1 MIKLHFIESA
11 GTLRRNSEQNH
22 FARFEYP
29 SDKTKLHI
37 REKILQILQIS
48 LIASNQIFVKRSTP
62 SRVED
67 FMQIP
72 LSKNK
77 LCPRFNLSLVE
88 GRRPLALRPSI
99 KTLTLFIKNM
109 ASRRRDSRRRP
120 ANLFLRGWR
129 PSLWLVSVVA
139 IAEFRSTQAS
149 ARRRGRDLALK

>member
-37 REKILQILQIS
+37 QEKILQILQIS
-48 LIASNQIFVKRSTP
+48 LIATNQIFVKRSTP

-67 FMQIP
+67 FMQIS

-88 GRRPLALRPSI
+88 GRRPSI

-120 ANLFLRGWR
+120 ANLFLRG
-129 PSLWLVSVVA
+129 
-139 IAEFRSTQAS
+139 
-149 ARRRGRDLALK
+149 

>member
-48 LIASNQIFVKRSTP
+48 LIATNQIFVKRSTP

-88 GRRPLALRPSI
+88 GRRPSI

-109 ASRRRDSRRRP
+109 ASRRRDWRRRP